1 MQVTEI
7 RIEVIPSDMH
17 DGRLLACFSVI
28 LDYELV
34 IHSLKLIDGDRGKFI
49 AFPAEKSKDRCPKCQ
64 KKNLLDQV
72 FCGWCGL
79 KLPPNRKEAWIA
91 ASSSGRPKLF
101 QDMVHPID
109 NGLRWEIE
117 RTCIDA
123 YELEKS
129 RPGSVLPLLGRKRE
143 AS

>member
-1 MQVTEI
+1 MKVTEI
-7 RIEVIPSDMH
+7 RIDVIPPDMH
-17 DGRLLACFSVI
+17 DGRLLACFSLV
-28 LDYELV
+28 LDHELI

-49 AFPAEKSKDRCPKCQ
+49 AFPAEKSKDRCPKCR

-79 KLPPNRKEAWIA
+79 KLPPGRKEAWIA
-91 ASSSGRPKLF
+91 ASNTSRPKLF

-117 RTCIDA
+117 QACLDA
-123 YELEKS
+123 YEQEKNY
-129 RPGSVLPLLGRKRE
+129 PGSVLRLLRRHKE